1 MTQSSFVHSLCTP
14 TFALFNRH
22 PTPRRKHNARPTISP
37 RTADFTAYLL
47 SDTTARAHTP
57 SGCPPMNP
65 VTPFPDSLSR
75 ELLRLCD
82 VEHAALTAND
92 LPTFLHSRLRWCEL
106 ILALC

>member
-1 MTQSSFVHSLCTP
+1 
-14 TFALFNRH
+14 
-22 PTPRRKHNARPTISP
+22 
-37 RTADFTAYLL
+37 
-47 SDTTARAHTP
+47 
-57 SGCPPMNP
+57 MNP

-106 ILALC
+106 ILALCPVLSAAAPTLAQ